1 MSLVTT
7 GDFKVKEDIKFK
19 KAQIPST
26 FQQKSNVNSNNNSN
40 NGTIN
45 EKQFTYQTNSNTL
58 RKKPGIHMDYLRQ
71 EYTEKTYKALQEM
84 KNPIYLL
91 RPINV
96 RLKFMS
102 SKKAEEPNIQIWLS
116 FKHPVILILNKQQR
130 EYISHME
137 KHIKSLEIIRLN
149 LHLRPTVLFRNN
161 RLEWF
166 RYAVKAI
173 IEQNKKLK
181 LNFKKST
188 QKLTLQT
195 KYITLYKKK
204 QKIVRVHYNF
214 FFKCLCYF

>member
-7 GDFKVKEDIKFK
+7 SDFKVKEDLKFK
-19 KAQIPST
+19 KPTPLINTPKSTTIIINTSNNLNSEKQNNT
-26 FQQKSNVNSNNNSN
+26 FQSSS
-40 NGTIN
+40 
-45 EKQFTYQTNSNTL
+45 L

-71 EYTEKTYKALQEM
+71 EYTEKTYKCLKEI
-84 KNPIYLL
+84 KNPVFLI

-96 RLKFMS
+96 RLKIMVD
-102 SKKAEEPNIQIWLS
+102 KKVEDPKIHLWLS
-116 FKHPVILILNKQQR
+116 FKHPVIVILNKQQR
-130 EYISHME
+130 EYLSNLE

-195 KYITLYKKK
+195 KYISLYKKK
-204 QKIVRVHYNF
+204 QSIVSYLFGKII
-214 FFKCLCYF
+214 LS